1 MLRPWASQEEDRVA
15 PCCGRRAHSHAS
27 KPLSTVSAFLP
38 RVQTQ
43 AVPLPTAASCQA
55 ERQDGREA
63 PSGGQE
69 GTDGGSRAAASR
81 PLGQGRP
88 GVLLAPEPRAT
99 QAHSRLS
106 TQTGR
111 PLSAR
116 IHDVAWIS
124 LQLCPAGTTWGPA
137 VPPTPSHSAPRARQ
151 GPKCTRSCTARPH
164 VAGKGFVQPS
174 AVALCGPASKLSA
187 DASLFRNDNLPSAEL
202 LGPTGNLTDPGHHL
216 WALRPAGPRPE
227 TPVG

>member
-1 MLRPWASQEEDRVA
+1 MVGELTPTRLNPFPRS
-15 PCCGRRAHSHAS
+15 
-27 KPLSTVSAFLP
+27 PLSCP
-38 RVQTQ
+38 
-43 AVPLPTAASCQA
+43 
-55 ERQDGREA
+55 
-63 PSGGQE
+63 
-69 GTDGGSRAAASR
+69 GSRRRLSPCPRPHHARRKGRMAGKPPQGDRRGQMEAAEQPR
-81 PLGQGRP
+81 GGPLGQGRP

-151 GPKCTRSCTARPH
+151 GPKCTGSCTARPH